1 MISAYVNI
9 ETNQTIAKRCHTFTV
24 PYVDEPYVPYLHDS
38 GVNARPPPPP
48 SYGHHASA
56 VAVHPA
62 GADAHDVINN
72 SNTFVHVEGP
82 YRKYS
87 LATTDT

>member
-1 MISAYVNI
+1 M
-9 ETNQTIAKRCHTFTV
+9 
-24 PYVDEPYVPYLHDS
+24 PYVDEPYVPYHHNS
-38 GVNARPPPPP
+38 GVYARPPPPP
-48 SYGHHASA
+48 SYGHHAT
-56 VAVHPA
+56 A

>member
-1 MISAYVNI
+1 M
-9 ETNQTIAKRCHTFTV
+9 FTV
-24 PYVDEPYVPYLHDS
+24 PYVEEPYVPYH
-38 GVNARPPPPP
+38 PPPP
-48 SYGHHASA
+48 SYGNHATA

-82 YRKYS
+82 YRKYI